1 MRGYVH
7 LYGVPGIP
15 QSTHSLTYQCTKYK
29 RMRWHVRESCNEWLS
44 LSIMGIPAR
53 TPINHTGMLWDV
65 SPHNRIIRSIWKI
78 STRYSVVTC
87 VKWVDKIL
95 SGQNVHHQYAWI
107 FYCYIHTTWCDY
119 LHSTSN
125 VYTTSIIV
133 KSDAI
138 DDYYVHLG
146 RWWVVGH
153 AVAAVNFVR
162 TPNDNVSG
170 GETEV
175 PIYTRDVPISQVP
188 IILLQQK
195 RLMYCQGV

>member
-78 STRYSVVTC
+78 STRYSAVTC

-95 SGQNVHHQYAWI
+95 SGQNVHHQHAWV
-107 FYCYIHTTWCDY
+107 FYSYIHTTWCDY
-119 LHSTSN
+119 LRSISN

-133 KSDAI
+133 VLLMLLRSF
-138 DDYYVHLG
+138 
-146 RWWVVGH
+146 RWVVGGE
-153 AVAAVNFVR
+153 ACR
-162 TPNDNVSG
+162 SG
-170 GETEV
+170 GEFR
-175 PIYTRDVPISQVP
+175 PNSQRQRIRRGNRSAINIYIACLLYTSPSPRD
-188 IILLQQK
+188 
-195 RLMYCQGV
+195 